1 MIVDIVLNER
11 TVDLRYNECLC
22 KGGSYNEVLSMT
34 NDFFFTPVVVKYMEK
49 YLDIT
54 KTRYSGQIWPVP
66 WHFVISRLHCNY
78 TDIVRT
84 EHSLTLLLEI
94 ARPNLIVA
102 LTSKNN
108 RTP

>member
-66 WHFVISRLHCNY
+66 WHFVISRFHCSMSSGSLQELETVQVN
-78 TDIVRT
+78 ISPCNVRVK
-84 EHSLTLLLEI
+84 SI
-94 ARPNLIVA
+94 RQKF
-102 LTSKNN
+102 SSN
-108 RTP
+108 R

>member
-34 NDFFFTPVVVKYMEK
+34 NDFFLTPVVVKYMEK

-54 KTRYSGQIWPVP
+54 KTRYSEQFLTASLGTSLYLGSTLTI
-66 WHFVISRLHCNY
+66 N
-78 TDIVRT
+78 IVRT
-84 EHSLTLLLEI
+84 EHSLTLLLEF
-94 ARPNLIVA
+94 AQPADKSYPADN
-102 LTSKNN
+102 
-108 RTP
+108 